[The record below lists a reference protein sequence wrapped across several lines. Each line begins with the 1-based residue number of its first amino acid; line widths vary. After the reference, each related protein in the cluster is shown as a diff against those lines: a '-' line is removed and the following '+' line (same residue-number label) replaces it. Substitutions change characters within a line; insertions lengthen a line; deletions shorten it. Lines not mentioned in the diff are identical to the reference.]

1 MLTGFSLEPP
11 ASEAEFLRRE
21 LGIHWRQVTE
31 DELRSSVTDNPR
43 TLIIMSEPEPYIRTV
58 RQAPAASLTSIMIS
72 DEAYSLERLRLATQ
86 PAIHQVYRHYPI
98 QPASW
103 RVIAACATGYIRDS
117 RGTSQRATTVAP
129 NIRSGMRVRARMRH
143 WEEISSKVTS
153 IPLGY
158 TDSFALAFSDR
169 FEITENESL
178 FACEVTQGETRQRSV
193 VFRGNRGLA
202 QRIVGCE
209 RTRLIRDSEVE
220 LIDAEWSAR
229 AAEDVAGAY
238 VDSLLSARFA
248 LCPPGF
254 ANNESFRFYEA
265 LVCGALPI
273 EASVAS
279 THLGS
284 LRWRNAGSISQPSWI
299 RGLRQAETMSETERL
314 SRVRSARRLVAGD
327 LQDLAD
333 RIRADMESA

>member
-21 LGIHWRQVTE
+21 LGIQWQQVTE
-31 DELRSSVTDNPR
+31 EELRSRITDNPR
-43 TLIIMSEPEPYIRTV
+43 TLIVMSEPEPYIRTV
-58 RQAPAASLTSIMIS
+58 GQAPPASLTSVMVS

-86 PAIHQVYRHYPI
+86 PAIHHVFRHYPA

-103 RVIAACATGYIRDS
+103 QAIAACASAYVHDS
-117 RGTSQRATTVAP
+117 RGTSQRASTITP

-143 WEEISSKVTS
+143 WEGISGKVTS

-158 TDSFALAFSDR
+158 TDSFAQAFTDR
-169 FEITENESL
+169 FHIPENESL
-178 FACEVTQGETRQRSV
+178 FDLEVAHDESRQRSV

-209 RTRLIRDSEVE
+209 RTRRIGGSEVE
-220 LIDAEWSAR
+220 FIDAEWSAR
-229 AAEDVAGAY
+229 AAEDVAGSY
-238 VDSLLSARFA
+238 VDSLLSAKFA

-265 LVCGALPI
+265 LLCGALPI

-284 LRWRNAGSISQPSWI
+284 VRWRDAGSISQPSWI
-299 RGLRQAETMSETERL
+299 RGLKQAETMSETERL
-314 SRVRSARRLVAGD
+314 DRVRSARRLVAGD

>member
-21 LGIHWRQVTE
+21 LGIQWQPVTE
-31 DELRSSVTDNPR
+31 NELRSRIADNPR
-43 TLIIMSEPEPYIRTV
+43 TLVVMSEPEPYIRIV
-58 RQAPAASLTSIMIS
+58 GQSPPASLTSIMIS
-72 DEAYSLERLRLATQ
+72 DEAYSLERSRLAAQ
-86 PAIHQVYRHYPI
+86 SAIHHVFRHYPTK
-98 QPASW
+98 PASW
-103 RVIAACATGYIRDS
+103 QAIAACATGYVHDS
-117 RGTSQRATTVAP
+117 RGTSQRASTIAP

-143 WEEISSKVTS
+143 WEGISGKVTS

-158 TDSFALAFSDR
+158 TDSFAQAFTDR
-169 FEITENESL
+169 FHIPENESL
-178 FACEVTQGETRQRSV
+178 FDYEVTLDGTRQRSV

-209 RTRLIRDSEVE
+209 RTRLIRGSEVQ

-229 AAEDVAGAY
+229 AAENVAASY

-333 RIRADMESA
+333 RIRVDMEGA

>member
-11 ASEAEFLRRE
+11 ASESEFLRRE
-21 LGIHWRQVTE
+21 FGIHWQQVTE
-31 DELRSSVTDNPR
+31 NELRSRIADSHR
-43 TLIIMSEPEPYIRTV
+43 TLIVMSEPDPYKRIV
-58 RQAPAASLTSIMIS
+58 GQAPPAALTSVMVS
-72 DEAYSLERLRLATQ
+72 DEAYSLERLRLAAQ
-86 PAIHQVYRHYPI
+86 PAIHHVFRHYPT

-103 RVIAACATGYIRDS
+103 RAIAACATGYVHDS
-117 RGTSQRATTVAP
+117 RGTSQSASTITP

-143 WEEISSKVTS
+143 WEGINGKVTS

-158 TDSFALAFSDR
+158 TDSFAQAFTDR
-169 FEITENESL
+169 FHLPENESL
-178 FACEVTQGETRQRSV
+178 FAHEVARDETRQRSV

-209 RTRLIRDSEVE
+209 RTQRIRGSEVE
-220 LIDAEWSAR
+220 FIDAEWSAR
-229 AAEDVAGAY
+229 AADDVGGSY

-284 LRWRNAGSISQPSWI
+284 LRWRSAGSISQPSWI

-314 SRVRSARRLVAGD
+314 GRVRSARRLVAGD

>member
-21 LGIHWRQVTE
+21 FGIHWQQVTE
-31 DELRSSVTDNPR
+31 NELRFRITDNPR
-43 TLIIMSEPEPYIRTV
+43 TLIIMSEPHPYIRIV
-58 RQAPAASLTSIMIS
+58 GQAPPAALTSVMMS

-86 PAIHQVYRHYPI
+86 PAIHHVFRHYPI

-117 RGTSQRATTVAP
+117 RGTSQRATTIAP
-129 NIRSGMRVRARMRH
+129 NIRSGMRVRGRMRH
-143 WEEISSKVTS
+143 WEEISSKLTS

-158 TDSFALAFSDR
+158 TDSFAQAFTDR
-169 FEITENESL
+169 FHLPENESL
-178 FACEVTQGETRQRSV
+178 FAHEVARDETRKRSV

-209 RTRLIRDSEVE
+209 RTQRIRGSEVE
-220 LIDAEWSAR
+220 FIDAEWSAR
-229 AAEDVAGAY
+229 AADDVGGSY

-284 LRWRNAGSISQPSWI
+284 LRWRSAGSISQPSWI

-314 SRVRSARRLVAGD
+314 DRVRSARRLVAGD